1 MDREDWNNVYVI
13 VMPLLGIAISA
24 VGVAISV
31 LRLRQGEAAGVGS
44 LELPTGIAV
53 DIPRVHYQDSQILL
67 SVRNPGEWQ
76 EIREFIR
83 PDDPI
88 LTHAIVEALS
98 G

>member
-24 VGVAISV
+24 LGVALSV
-31 LRLRQGEAAGVGS
+31 MRLRQGEAVGVGS

-76 EIREFIR
+76 EVREFVR
-83 PDDPI
+83 PNDPI
-88 LTHAIVEALS
+88 LTHAIMEALS